1 MKCPYCG
8 EEILDGAKKCKHC
21 REWLGAESD
30 AVNTNKDSEDTTED
44 SSNDFTPE
52 EKKKLKGCLF
62 KSLGIILLLVMIFT
76 CPKEDK
82 HIEAYMRE
90 MEQIL
95 EEEIKEDPSVLLGL
109 GLLNSIS
116 GDKSYVSDA
125 MEFVLEKQIRE
136 VIKYGKTFL
145 FSLSFLEYDNE
156 SILGVGLFGTVW
168 IFR

>member
-21 REWLGAESD
+21 GEWLDAESA
-30 AVNTNKDSEDTTED
+30 AVNTKKDSEGTTED
-44 SSNDFTPE
+44 TSNDFTPE

-62 KSLGIILLLVMIFT
+62 KSLGIILLLIMIFT
-76 CPKEDK
+76 CPNEDK
-82 HIEAYMRE
+82 HIKAYMRE
-90 MEQIL
+90 MEQIW

-116 GDKSYVSDA
+116 GDNSYVSDA
-125 MEFVLEKQIRE
+125 MEFALEKQIRE
-136 VIKYGKTFL
+136 VIEYKKYFL

>member
-21 REWLGAESD
+21 GEWLDAESA
-30 AVNTNKDSEDTTED
+30 AVNTKKDLEDT
-44 SSNDFTPE
+44 SNDFTPE

-62 KSLGIILLLVMIFT
+62 KSLGLILLLAMIFT

-82 HIEAYMRE
+82 HIKAYMGE

-95 EEEIKEDPSVLLGL
+95 DEEVKEDPSVLIGL

-125 MEFVLEKQIRE
+125 VDFALEKQIRE
-136 VIKYGKTFL
+136 VIEYKKYL
-145 FSLSFLEYDNE
+145 LCSLSILEYDNE
-156 SILGVGLFGTVW
+156 DILGVGLFGKVW